1 VEDAAV
7 YDCVV
12 LRFQLSVV
20 RKTAGGFEVGSD
32 SLLGRGAVGVL
43 EGFAVEL
50 VGGGGGL
57 GGGGVAE

>member
-1 VEDAAV
+1 MEDAAV

-20 RKTAGGFEVGSD
+20 RKTGGGGEVGGD
-32 SLLGRGAVGVL
+32 ALLGRGAVVVL

-50 VGGGGGL
+50 VGLGRGG
-57 GGGGVAE
+57 